1 MRKVTSFL
9 ILCVSG
15 ISLTLAAASPAASPV
30 RVESSRALKL
40 AVVNLD
46 HHNPASEQLQQTF
59 AESFGFEVSQRCK
72 SPIPVKPIIRG
83 AQEAAFGLGTG
94 SLDFAVV
101 FGSNIPPALV
111 SSDYLI
117 LKAIP
122 ASGNAKHG
130 ISLILRNDDPGLVR
144 IIEQSFPEAL
154 KGEFFQKALLKYSG
168 ENAPGSPGE
177 WKIATN

>member
-15 ISLTLAAASPAASPV
+15 ISLTLAAASPAASPI
-30 RVESSRALKL
+30 RVESSRSLKL

-46 HHNPASEQLQQTF
+46 RHNPASEQLQQTF

-72 SPIPVKPIIRG
+72 SPVPVKPTVRG
-83 AQEAAFGLGTG
+83 AQEAAFGLSTG

-101 FGSNIPPALV
+101 FGSNVPPALV
-111 SSDYLI
+111 GSDYLI
-117 LKAIP
+117 LKAVP
-122 ASGNAKHG
+122 ASGNA
-130 ISLILRNDDPGLVR
+130 RNDDPGLVR

-168 ENAPGSPGE
+168 ENAPGSSGD